1 MTMGYGA
8 AFALT
13 LDMDELK
20 TKNIAGFCDFLTEID
35 RLAVPLETIQY
46 VDKQEREDADGDA
59 DSLTTDKNERD
70 AVKAFRTF
78 QKRFQTETGMP
89 IYIDYHDSE
98 NDGSSPDEIDG
109 IFFSLPFES
118 VYRTT
123 PEADALRKRID
134 IKLSQFVIFG

>member
-59 DSLTTDKNERD
+59 DSLTTDKNERG
-70 AVKAFRTF
+70 AVKAFRKF
-78 QKRFQTETGMP
+78 QKRFQAETGMP
-89 IYIDYHDSE
+89 ICIDYHDSE
-98 NDGSSPDEIDG
+98 NDGSSPDEVDG

-123 PEADALRKRID
+123 PEADALKKRID